1 MLGKCGKHARVSDS
15 ENPLPPLPE
24 LRAQLDELDRQVL
37 ELLARRMEIVS
48 GVARLKRA
56 ENKEIRDSN
65 REQQLLASR
74 RALAVKLGLDPE
86 SVESIYR
93 QILISSRDHQAAMN
107 RGPGPEGPKRSVL
120 VVGGAGAMGRVLSQ
134 LFQDLGHTVQSLDLD
149 SQQSAKELVPA
160 ADVVVISVPIAV
172 TESVIRELG
181 PLVRPDALLM
191 DVTSIKSA
199 PLQAMLDASR
209 ASVVGAHPMFGPGSA
224 SLNGQRV
231 VLCRG
236 RGDGWF
242 EWLAASLR
250 ARGLVIT
257 EASAE
262 EHDRAMSLVQVL
274 THFQT
279 QVFGLALARTGIP
292 LESSRRFTS
301 PAYLMELYVAAR
313 HFAQASELYGPI
325 EMRNPA
331 TAEVTAQFQR
341 AAREIA
347 EILERH
353 DQQRFDAVFQEVR
366 AFFGDF
372 AQEATEESR
381 FLIDRLV
388 ERSMT

>member
-1 MLGKCGKHARVSDS
+1 MRYTRRVSDDKS
-15 ENPLPPLPE
+15 LPPLPE
-24 LRAQLDELDRQVL
+24 LRAQLDDLDRQVL

-56 ENKEIRDSN
+56 ENREIRDSN
-65 REQQLLASR
+65 REAQLLAAR

-86 SVESIYR
+86 SIESIYR
-93 QILISSRDHQAAMN
+93 QILIASRDHQAAMN

-120 VVGGAGAMGRVLSQ
+120 IVGGAGAMGGVLRQ

-149 SQQSAKELVPA
+149 SKHSAQELVPS

-172 TESVIRELG
+172 TESVIRQVG
-181 PLVRPDALLM
+181 PLVRADALLM
-191 DVTSIKSA
+191 DVTSIKAA
-199 PLQAMLDASR
+199 PLQAMLESTP
-209 ASVVGAHPMFGPGSA
+209 ASVIGAHPMFGPGAA

-236 RGDGWF
+236 RGDAWH
-242 EWLAASLR
+242 EWLAASMR

-262 EHDRAMSLVQVL
+262 EHDRAMALVQVL

-279 QVFGLALARTGIP
+279 QVFGLALARMGIP

-313 HFAQASELYGPI
+313 HFAQASDLYGPI

-331 TAEVTAQFQR
+331 TAQVTAQFQR
-341 AAREIA
+341 AADEIA
-347 EILERH
+347 EILRDH

>member
-1 MLGKCGKHARVSDS
+1 
-15 ENPLPPLPE
+15 LPE

-74 RALAVKLGLDPE
+74 RVLAVKLGLDPE

-120 VVGGAGAMGRVLSQ
+120 IVGGAGAMGRVLGQ

-149 SQQSAKELVPA
+149 SQQSAKELVAA

-236 RGDGWF
+236 RGDGWH

-347 EILERH
+347 EILESQ

>member
-1 MLGKCGKHARVSDS
+1 M
-15 ENPLPPLPE
+15 PPLPE

-56 ENKEIRDSN
+56 ENKEIRDSQ

-107 RGPGPEGPKRSVL
+107 RGPGPEGPRRTVL
-120 VVGGAGAMGRVLSQ
+120 IVGGAGAMGGVIRQ
-134 LFQDLGHTVQSLDLD
+134 LFQELGHNVVSLDLD
-149 SQQSAKELVPA
+149 SQQSAQELVPA
-160 ADVVVISVPIAV
+160 ADVVVISVPITV
-172 TESVIRELG
+172 TEDVIRNIG

-191 DVTSIKSA
+191 DVTSIKAA
-199 PLQAMLDASR
+199 PLQAMLESTQ
-209 ASVVGAHPMFGPGSA
+209 ASVVGAHPMFGPGAA

-236 RGDGWF
+236 RGDAWH

-279 QVFGLALARTGIP
+279 QVFGLALARSGIP

-341 AAREIA
+341 AASELS
-347 EILERH
+347 EILASH
-353 DQQRFDAVFQEVR
+353 DQKRFDAVFQEVR

-372 AQEATEESR
+372 AEEATEQSR

-388 ERSMT
+388 ERSLT

>member
-1 MLGKCGKHARVSDS
+1 MGKCGKHARVSDS
-15 ENPLPPLPE
+15 DKPLPPLPE

-74 RALAVKLGLDPE
+74 RAFAVKLGLDPE
-86 SVESIYR
+86 SVEPIYR

-107 RGPGPEGPKRSVL
+107 RGPGPEGPKRSIL
-120 VVGGAGAMGRVLSQ
+120 IVGGAGAMGGVLSQ

-149 SQQSAKELVPA
+149 NKQSAQELVPT

-172 TESVIRELG
+172 TESVIRALG

-236 RGDGWF
+236 RGDAWHD
-242 EWLAASLR
+242 WLAASLR

-257 EASAE
+257 EASAA

-313 HFAQASELYGPI
+313 HFAQASDLYGPI

-347 EILERH
+347 EILESH

>member
-1 MLGKCGKHARVSDS
+1 VSDS
-15 ENPLPPLPE
+15 DKPLPPLPE
-24 LRAQLDELDRQVL
+24 LRAQLDELDQQVL

-107 RGPGPEGPKRSVL
+107 RGPGPEGPKRAIL
-120 VVGGAGAMGRVLSQ
+120 IVGGAGAMGGVLRQ
-134 LFQDLGHTVQSLDLD
+134 LFQDLGHPVQSLDLD
-149 SQQSAKELVPA
+149 SKQSAQDLVPA

-172 TESVIRELG
+172 TERVIRELG

-236 RGDGWF
+236 RGDAWHD
-242 EWLAASLR
+242 WLAASLR

-347 EILERH
+347 EILESR

>member
-1 MLGKCGKHARVSDS
+1 VTDAEK
-15 ENPLPPLPE
+15 PLPPLPE

-93 QILISSRDHQAAMN
+93 QILIASRDHQAAMN
-107 RGPGPEGPKRSVL
+107 RGPGPEGPKRSIL
-120 VVGGAGAMGRVLSQ
+120 IVGGAGAMGGVLQQ

-149 SQQSAKELVPA
+149 SKHSAQELVPG
-160 ADVVVISVPIAV
+160 ADVVIVSVPIAV
-172 TESVIRELG
+172 TESVIRQLG

-191 DVTSIKSA
+191 DVTSIKAA
-199 PLQAMLDASR
+199 PLQAMMESTR
-209 ASVVGAHPMFGPGSA
+209 ASVLGAHPMFGPGSA
-224 SLNGQRV
+224 SLSGQRV

-236 RGDGWF
+236 RGDTWHD
-242 EWLAASLR
+242 WLAASLR

-262 EHDRAMSLVQVL
+262 EHDSAMSLVQVL

-313 HFAQASELYGPI
+313 HFAQASDLYGPI

-341 AAREIA
+341 AAQEIA
-347 EILERH
+347 EILASH
-353 DQQRFDAVFQEVR
+353 DQQRFDTVFQEVR

>member
-1 MLGKCGKHARVSDS
+1 
-15 ENPLPPLPE
+15 
-24 LRAQLDELDRQVL
+24 
-37 ELLARRMEIVS
+37 
-48 GVARLKRA
+48 LKRA
-56 ENKEIRDSN
+56 ENREIRDSN

-74 RALAVKLGLDPE
+74 RSLAVKLGLDPE
-86 SVESIYR
+86 AVESIYR

-107 RGPGPEGPKRSVL
+107 RGPGPDGPKRSIL
-120 VVGGAGAMGRVLSQ
+120 IVGGAGAMGGVLRQ
-134 LFQDLGHTVQSLDLD
+134 LFQDLGHSVQSLELD
-149 SQQSAKELVPA
+149 SQQTAAELVPD

-172 TESVIRELG
+172 TESVIRQVG
-181 PLVRPDALLM
+181 PLVRADALLM
-191 DVTSIKSA
+191 DVTSIKAA
-199 PLQAMLDASR
+199 PLQAMLESTR
-209 ASVVGAHPMFGPGSA
+209 ASVLGTHPMFGPGAA

-236 RGDGWF
+236 RGDAWH

-257 EASAE
+257 EASAD

-313 HFAQASELYGPI
+313 HFAQASDLYGPI

-331 TAEVTAQFQR
+331 TAEVTAQFQQ

-347 EILERH
+347 EILRSQ

-372 AQEATEESR
+372 AQEAAEESR